1 MSQVRPENAG
11 RAVDVEPDAV
21 ARQAGNSS
29 NGNGQGAGCRLG
41 GATSALE
48 RRAGRD
54 WLARSW
60 TLTHPFGTGGVYPN
74 FPDPDLEN
82 PGLAYYGENYE
93 RLLRIKAHYDP
104 ANFFSF
110 HQSLQSTS

>member
-1 MSQVRPENAG
+1 MR
-11 RAVDVEPDAV
+11 V
-21 ARQAGNSS
+21 ARSTLSRMRSLAKAGNSS
-29 NGNGQGAGCRLG
+29 NGKAGCRLPSG
-41 GATSALE
+41 RRYLPLE